1 MDLISALDS
10 SDMLS
15 DSQEFTHDPVT
26 KSGDFQ
32 RLSLPVDA
40 FDTPVVSSLSA
51 ENLSCTSSLHV
62 CSSVADESV
71 TEDSPTELLDVSQS
85 CACERGQEV
94 TKDTH
99 TG

>member
-1 MDLISALDS
+1 MELISALDS

-51 ENLSCTSSLHV
+51 ENLSCTSSPHV
-62 CSSVADESV
+62 SVVDESV